1 MGDVKTCSI
10 RICQDG
16 HANALALN
24 RECTQI
30 AVAGRSLLKVFS
42 IENDG
47 FTEVCNMRGGKNQNL
62 SYSSNDVAWSA
73 LDSNILAT
81 AATNGVVSVWDLSK
95 FGRQKQLLVYN
106 EHERT
111 AHSVAFHGTEANL
124 LISGS
129 QDGTIKCFDLR
140 TDKSA
145 INTYFSNSE
154 SVRDVK
160 FSPHAPNTFAAVS
173 ENGTVQLWDIRRND
187 RCTAQFTAHSGPIY
201 TCDWHPNQPWLAT
214 GSRDKQIKVWNTNP
228 KNTSL
233 ETAKNVSLEYTIH
246 TIAVVGR
253 IRWRP
258 DKMYHIAS
266 CALVVDNSIYIWDLR
281 RPYIPYASFNEHS
294 NVTTGIAFK
303 GNDRHVLLSTSK
315 DSTIFKHVFKDAT
328 RPAMKANP
336 QGANLNYK
344 GDLLYAYEMKLIP
357 PPAPSSLLSQ
367 GTALLG
373 SRQKTSTSADQFHL
387 AKSNLSTFSTKTI
400 SVNAKDITKTS
411 LLKDYL
417 ALKGCAK
424 EYILTGASLA
434 EICSHNAAVAKKYGK
449 ANVSFLWNFIAQLYA
464 HSTAANMK
472 LEQRNS
478 GTIQSASG
486 RLMAQISNQSSS
498 GRSEDRAMGGG
509 GHPAAG
515 TANVVSNSSTDDY
528 SEFANNK
535 NANETH
541 GTGQLL
547 SVDIEPDKCD
557 FVFGETELTF
567 DSVDCIKGF
576 RDGFL
581 YTGPHDLVKDY
592 TFPSSNLMNAHE
604 LHQTQ
609 PRKHLMAEKS
619 QETSPPPNP
628 APSFLKISDHNPT
641 PPMWEPHQVLADC
654 LTLQTEIGDVQT
666 SSCILM
672 ALGDRRHSLQI
683 DESFQENWLLSYI
696 ELLHRHQLWNE
707 ATQVI
712 NISWIRSVMELNQQ
726 STTMYTSCGQCSK
739 QLVSAT
745 GWYCSRCK
753 SAQSSKCSVCNG
765 VVRGLY
771 AWCQGCS
778 HGGHLEH
785 LKQWFANNS
794 KCPRCGHLCEYE

>member
-1 MGDVKTCSI
+1 MGDTKTCSI

-62 SYSSNDVAWSA
+62 SYSSNDVAWSS
-73 LDSNILAT
+73 LDTNILAT

-111 AHSVAFHGTEANL
+111 AHSVAFHGTEANF

-140 TDKSA
+140 MDKTA

-173 ENGTVQLWDIRRND
+173 ENGTVQLWDIRRTD

-201 TCDWHPNQPWLAT
+201 TCDWHPNQSWLAT

-228 KNTSL
+228 KNSSL
-233 ETAKNVSLEYTIH
+233 ETTKNVSLEYTVH

-253 IRWRP
+253 VRWRP

-315 DSTIFKHVFKDAT
+315 DSTIFKHVFKDAK
-328 RPAMKANP
+328 RPALQSNP
-336 QGANLNYK
+336 QGANFNYK

-373 SRQKTSTSADQFHL
+373 ARQKTPPSADQFHL
-387 AKSNLSTFSTKTI
+387 ARSNLTNFLTKSLGVNEKDVTKT
-400 SVNAKDITKTS
+400 T
-411 LLKDYL
+411 LLKDYH

-424 EYILTGASLA
+424 EYMLTGSSLT
-434 EICSHNAAVAKKYGK
+434 EICSHNASVAKKYGK
-449 ANVSFLWNFIAQLYA
+449 SNVSFLWNFISQLYA
-464 HSTAANMK
+464 YSSIANVK

-478 GTIQSASG
+478 NISQHNIG
-486 RLMAQISNQSSS
+486 RLMAQHSNQSST
-498 GRSEDRAMGGG
+498 GRSEDRVLGSGSN
-509 GHPAAG
+509 PSLG
-515 TANVVSNSSTDDY
+515 TTHAVSNNSTDDFL
-528 SEFANNK
+528 EFSNSK
-535 NANETH
+535 NPVESH
-541 GTGQLL
+541 GLGQIL
-547 SVDIEPDKCD
+547 SVDIDPGKCE

-592 TFPSSNLMNAHE
+592 TFPTSNLMNAHE
-604 LHQTQ
+604 LHHTH
-609 PRKHLMAEKS
+609 PRKHLVTEKS

-641 PPMWEPHQVLADC
+641 PSIWEPHQVLADC
-654 LTLQTEIGDVQT
+654 LTLQTEVGDVQT

-672 ALGDRRHSLQI
+672 ALGERRHSLQI
-683 DESFQENWLLSYI
+683 DECVQENWLLSYI

-712 NISWIRSVMELNQQ
+712 NLSWIRSVSELNQQ
-726 STTMYTSCGQCSK
+726 STTMYTNCGQCSK
-739 QLVSAT
+739 QLLNSV

-778 HGGHLEH
+778 HGGHLDH
-785 LKQWFANNS
+785 LKHWFANNS
-794 KCPRCGHLCEYE
+794 KCPKCGHLCEYE